1 MRIIAGLFRGRLL
14 KAPPSNSTR
23 PTSGRVREAI
33 FNMVSHRIDMDKT
46 EVLDLYA
53 GTGALGLEAVSRGSS
68 AACFVESNPG
78 VLNVCRDNARS
89 LGVEN
94 SCRFERMDVIR
105 YLQSES
111 SRTFTLIFADPP
123 YRDPAVPD
131 MVAGAMTRLAPGGL
145 LVVEHVRGLTFPD
158 VSEQVSTRKYGR
170 TAVTIFTRS
179 ESDDGTN

>member
-1 MRIIAGLFRGRLL
+1 VVGYSRHHRPIRHDRHLAGYGR
-14 KAPPSNSTR
+14 PFSTWY
-23 PTSGRVREAI
+23 PTASTWTKRRCWICMQVPGR
-33 FNMVSHRIDMDKT
+33 
-46 EVLDLYA
+46 
-53 GTGALGLEAVSRGSS
+53 LGLEAVSRGSS